1 MLLTRPEKSWILY
14 DVANSAF
21 VLIVTTTLM
30 PIFFK
35 SHAARGV
42 DPDTA
47 TSWWGLTVSAA
58 SLAVAV
64 SAPLIGTLADY
75 RGNKKKIMILAIVSG
90 MAATLLCGAVR
101 PGQWLL
107 CLVLYGLARF
117 GFATANICYDA
128 FLTDVTTADR
138 MDRISA
144 RGFGWGY
151 IGSVVP
157 FLLALAG
164 LVLTRRLYQTETFP
178 AAGFM
183 LAFFIAAAWW
193 GLFSL
198 PLLKNVRQVYFAPP
212 AARPVRDSFVTLYR
226 TLSRIRR
233 YRDVF
238 LFLLAYFFYIDGVY
252 TIISMAMAFGL
263 DLKLS
268 QGFLIGVILFIQVL
282 AWPFA
287 ILFGNL
293 AERFSA
299 RGMILAGI
307 GIYSLLTVTAFFLP
321 VINNSGL
328 QVGLFYLMGFLI
340 ALAQGG
346 IQSLS
351 RSFFGKMIPPH
362 RAAEFFGFYNIFG
375 KFAAILGPALMGVA
389 TLATGSSRY
398 GVLSILSL
406 FLIGGILLTK
416 VKPSDQDPARLRP
429 SGPGRPGRP

>member
-1 MLLTRPEKSWILY
+1 MRLTRPEKSWILY

-35 SHAARGV
+35 SHAARGI

-47 TSWWGLTVSAA
+47 TSWWGFTVSIV

-64 SAPLIGTLADY
+64 AAPLIGTLADY
-75 RGNKKKIMILAIVSG
+75 RGHKKKIMAGAILIG
-90 MAATLLCGAVR
+90 MAATLACGLVQA
-101 PGQWLL
+101 GQWLL

-117 GFATANICYDA
+117 GFAAANICYDA

-144 RGFGWGY
+144 QGFGWGY
-151 IGSVVP
+151 IGSVIP

-164 LVLTRRLYQTETFP
+164 LMLTRRIYGTAAYP
-178 AAGFM
+178 AAGFA
-183 LAFFIAAAWW
+183 LAFVIAAAWW
-193 GLFSL
+193 GGFSL
-198 PLLKNVRQVYFAPP
+198 PLLKNVRQIYFVP
-212 AARPVRDSFVTLYR
+212 ATTRLIRDSLATLGR
-226 TLSRIRR
+226 TLADIRQ
-233 YRDVF
+233 YRAVF

-263 DLKLS
+263 DLQLS
-268 QGFLIGVILFIQVL
+268 QTLLIGVILMIQVL
-282 AWPFA
+282 AWPCA
-287 ILFGNL
+287 LVFGAL
-293 AERFSA
+293 ADRFSA

-307 GIYSLLTVTAFFLP
+307 GIYSLLTITAFFLP
-321 VINNSGL
+321 EIHLPGL
-328 QVGLFYLMGFLI
+328 KTGLFFLMGGLI

-351 RSFFGKMIPPH
+351 RSLFGKMIPRQ

-375 KFAAILGPALMGVA
+375 KFAAILGPALMGAA

-398 GVLSILSL
+398 GVLSILVL
-406 FLIGGILLTK
+406 FLVGGGLLLL
-416 VKPSDQDPARLRP
+416 VPADTAGANP
-429 SGPGRPGRP
+429 DIS